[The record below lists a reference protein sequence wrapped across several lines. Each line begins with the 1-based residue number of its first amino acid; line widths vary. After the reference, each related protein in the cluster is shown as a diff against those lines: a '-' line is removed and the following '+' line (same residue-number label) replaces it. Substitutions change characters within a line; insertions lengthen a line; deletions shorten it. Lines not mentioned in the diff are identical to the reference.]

1 MEPMIRSSEGR
12 WQQVSWQEAISFT
25 AERLRRV
32 IDKYGPDAVAVL
44 GSARATNEEN
54 YLLQKFARVVLGTN
68 NVDCCARVCHAP
80 SATALSEAL
89 GSGAA
94 TNSFADIERARTI
107 LIVGCN
113 PTENHPIVGA
123 RIRQAARRGAN
134 LIVID
139 PRATELA
146 AQATLHLAAR
156 PGTTIPLLNA
166 MALTIVEDGLWD
178 REWVEARCE
187 SFAEFAE
194 FVRKW
199 RPEDVAEL
207 CGIEA
212 AQIRAAARLYATARP
227 AMSFHGLGVT
237 EHTQGTE
244 AVTCLVNLALLTGN
258 VGRAGCGVNP
268 LRGQNNVQGAAH
280 LGCEPAHLTG
290 YADLEAHRA
299 LFELAWGA
307 SLPTTRGANLLDM
320 MDAAAAG
327 RLKALYVVG
336 YDVLVSNPTVSRTR
350 QAMGSL
356 DVVIMQD
363 MFLNETAKEFGTVF
377 LPATSSLEKDGTF
390 MNSERRIQRVR
401 SAIQPVGNSLPDWQI
416 VCRLARAMGRP
427 SSFDFES
434 PKEIWEEIR
443 KVWPAGAGI
452 LYTRLDGEG
461 LQWPCPTED
470 HPGTAVLHADR
481 FPIGER
487 AVLRKIEYIP
497 TTEQVQPDF
506 PLLLITGRSLYQFN
520 AGTMSMR
527 TPNRQL
533 RPTDLLDLSVE
544 DARRFGIC
552 NGDEVY
558 VISRHGKVVLPAH
571 ISDAI
576 RPGEVFATFQDPR
589 RMLNLLTGPCRD
601 RQTCTPE
608 YKITAVRIERLNTT
622 WQVGPHAGQSN
633 HSGAVE

>member
-1 MEPMIRSSEGR
+1 
-12 WQQVSWQEAISFT
+12 
-25 AERLRRV
+25 
-32 IDKYGPDAVAVL
+32 
-44 GSARATNEEN
+44 
-54 YLLQKFARVVLGTN
+54 
-68 NVDCCARVCHAP
+68 VDCCARVCHAP
-80 SATALSEAL
+80 SATALVEAL

-107 LIVGCN
+107 FIVGCN

-123 RIRQAARRGAN
+123 RIRQVARRGAN

-146 AQATLHLAAR
+146 GQATLHLAAR

-166 MALTIVEDGLWD
+166 MAFTIVEEGLWD

-187 SFAEFAE
+187 SFEEFAE
-194 FVRKW
+194 SVRKW
-199 RPEDVAEL
+199 RPEDIAEL
-207 CGIEA
+207 CGLEA

-258 VGRAGCGVNP
+258 LGRAGSGVNP
-268 LRGQNNVQGAAH
+268 LRGQNNVQGAVH
-280 LGCEPAHLTG
+280 MGCEPAHLTG

-299 LFELAWGA
+299 LFEHAWGA
-307 SLPTTRGANLLDM
+307 SLPSTRGANLLDM
-320 MDAAAAG
+320 MDAAAVG

-356 DVVIMQD
+356 DVVIVQD
-363 MFLNETAKEFGTVF
+363 MFLNETAKEFATVF
-377 LPATSSLEKDGTF
+377 LPATSSFEKDGTF

-416 VCRLARAMGRP
+416 VCRLAQAMGQQ
-427 SSFDFES
+427 SSFDFVS
-434 PKEIWEEIR
+434 PEAIWEEIR
-443 KVWPAGAGI
+443 RVWPAGAGI
-452 LYTRLDGEG
+452 TYKRLDHAG
-461 LQWPCPTED
+461 LQWPCPTEN
-470 HPGTAVLHADR
+470 HPGTAVLHADQ
-481 FPIGER
+481 FPIGKR
-487 AVLRKIEYIP
+487 AVLRSIEYLP

-533 RPTDLLDLSVE
+533 RPTDLLDISVE
-544 DARRFGIC
+544 DARRFGVC
-552 NGDEVY
+552 NGDEVR
-558 VISRHGKVVLPAH
+558 VISRYGEVVLPVYVTD
-571 ISDAI
+571 SI

-589 RMLNLLTGPCRD
+589 RMLNLSTSPYRD
-601 RQTCTPE
+601 SRTSTPQ
-608 YKITAVRIERLNTT
+608 YKMTAVRIERPNR
-622 WQVGPHAGQSN
+622 G
-633 HSGAVE
+633 